1 MTRSPVAEA
10 LRVIVALIKAA
21 PGALTASELASRTQL
36 SLPIVLDAL
45 AASEAAEL
53 VARVPDSRRGFAS
66 RWRTTESVWL

>member
-10 LRVIVALIKAA
+10 LRVIVALKAAA

-36 SLPIVLDAL
+36 PLPIVLDAL

-53 VARVPDSRRGFAS
+53 VARAPDSRRGFAS

>member
-10 LRVIVALIKAA
+10 LRVIVALKAA
-21 PGALTASELASRTQL
+21 PGALTASELASRTK
-36 SLPIVLDAL
+36 LPLPVVLDAL